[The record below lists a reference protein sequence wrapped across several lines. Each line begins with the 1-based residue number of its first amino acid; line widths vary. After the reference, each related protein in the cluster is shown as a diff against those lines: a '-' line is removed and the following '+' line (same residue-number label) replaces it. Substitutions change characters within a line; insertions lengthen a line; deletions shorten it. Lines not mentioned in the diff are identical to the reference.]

1 MNNYVS
7 VLSGEDHFLANIVE
21 VPSGRGKLVLTILAV
36 TKQTLPQVTLNL
48 GVRATNRM

>member
-36 TKQTLPQVTLNL
+36 TKTDIASSDAEL
-48 GVRATNRM
+48 RR